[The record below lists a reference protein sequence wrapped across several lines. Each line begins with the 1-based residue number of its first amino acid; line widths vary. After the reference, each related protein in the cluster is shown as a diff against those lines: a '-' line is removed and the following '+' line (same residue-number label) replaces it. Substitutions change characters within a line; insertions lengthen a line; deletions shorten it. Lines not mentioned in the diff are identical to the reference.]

1 MTTANYFVNPPHNN
15 KAHFEEIIRFAAEAM
30 RIADRQT
37 LLVIGPVDNVALI
50 LAQTKFNLAGYT
62 RVLDNY
68 GARHTMKQHSDP
80 VRELKRGQLAVTL
93 EDFGLIPLITG
104 EPDYVCAD
112 GKNRIGRE
120 VIVFVKLID
129 GIGYRHVEEIRGKHK
144 LVATDSMRKKKGTWG
159 AL

>member
-1 MTTANYFVNPPHNN
+1 M
-15 KAHFEEIIRFAAEAM
+15 
-30 RIADRQT
+30 
-37 LLVIGPVDNVALI
+37 ALI

-68 GARHTMKQHSDP
+68 GVRHTMKQHSDTA
-80 VRELKRGQLAVTL
+80 RELKRGQLAVTL

-104 EPDYVCAD
+104 EPDNVYTD

-144 LVATDSMRKKKGTWG
+144 LVATDSIRKKRGAWGT
-159 AL
+159 L

>member
-1 MTTANYFVNPPHNN
+1 MKTANTFVNLQTASALSAE
-15 KAHFEEIIRFAAEAM
+15 KITQFAAEAM

-37 LLVIGPVDNVALI
+37 LLVIGPVVNVALI
-50 LAQTKFNLAGYT
+50 QAQTKFNLAGYT

-68 GARHTMKQHSDP
+68 GVRHTMKQHSDP
-80 VRELKRGQLAVTL
+80 GRELKRGQLAVTL
-93 EDFGLIPLITG
+93 EDFALIPLITG
-104 EPDYVCAD
+104 EPDYAYAD

>member
-1 MTTANYFVNPPHNN
+1 MKTANTFANPQNASALLSE
-15 KAHFEEIIRFAAEAM
+15 KITQFAGEAM

-37 LLVIGPVDNVALI
+37 VLVIGQVVNVALI
-50 LAQTKFNLAGYT
+50 QAQTGFNLAGFT

-68 GARHTMKQHSDP
+68 GVRHTMKQHSDP
-80 VRELKRGQLAVTL
+80 VRELKRGQLAVTF

-104 EPDYVCAD
+104 EPDNVYAD

-144 LVATDSMRKKKGTWG
+144 LVATDSMRKKKGAWS